1 MVDHKKVTL
10 DMLEEKCLQ
19 ALEDEGRLNDITRV
33 IVDNIIA
40 LQETA
45 IECKDAID
53 KYGVMIE
60 TLSST
65 GNPILKRNE
74 AVQMQDKAVTSMA
87 KLLAQIGLD
96 NLVEEF
102 ESEI

>member
-19 ALEDEGRLNDITRV
+19 SLEDEGRLNDITRV